1 MIALSTLSEAT
12 VEHLY
17 LTYSAL
23 ALSIILAVPL
33 AVVSLY
39 NRRIATVV
47 ITLANLMQAIP
58 SFAVV
63 AIVVPLLGIGV
74 TPAIIAILLRALLP
88 IIKNTYIGLR
98 DVDAAILDSARGI
111 GLTEWQAIRHIRFPH
126 AYPAMFAGIKFAA
139 ILANSIAIL
148 TAIIGSGGL
157 GSIIFQGLSN
167 LNSDKIIAGSLPTI
181 GIAVF
186 IDVSFTLIERAVTPR
201 TSSGNGK
208 H

>member
-47 ITLANLMQAIP
+47 ITVANLMQAIP

-111 GLTEWQAIRHIRFPH
+111 GLTEWQTIRHIRLPH

-167 LNSDKIIAGSLPTI
+167 LNTDKIIAGSLPTI

-201 TSSGNGK
+201 TSGGNGK

>member
-47 ITLANLMQAIP
+47 ITVANLMQAIP

-111 GLTEWQAIRHIRFPH
+111 GLTEWQVIRHIRLPH

-167 LNSDKIIAGSLPTI
+167 LNTDKIIAGSLPTI

-201 TSSGNGK
+201 TSGGNGK

>member
-1 MIALSTLSEAT
+1 MIALSALSEAT

-23 ALSIILAVPL
+23 ALSIALALPL
-33 AVVSLY
+33 ALVSLY
-39 NRRIATVV
+39 NKHIALVIITV
-47 ITLANLMQAIP
+47 ANLMQAIP

-63 AIVVPLLGIGV
+63 AIVVPLLGIGF
-74 TPAIIAILLRALLP
+74 TPAVVAILLRALLP

-98 DVDAAILDSARGI
+98 DADSAILDAARGI
-111 GLTEWQAIRHIRFPH
+111 GLTEWQTIRHIRLPN

-167 LNSDKIIAGSLPTI
+167 LNTDKIIAGSLPTI
-181 GIAVF
+181 GIAIF
-186 IDVSFTLIERAVTPR
+186 IDISFSLIERAVTPR
-201 TSSGNGK
+201 TSSQQAK

>member
-1 MIALSTLSEAT
+1 MIPLSTLSEAT

-23 ALSIILAVPL
+23 ALSILLALPL
-33 AVVSLY
+33 ALVSLY
-39 NRRIATVV
+39 NRHVATVV

-74 TPAIIAILLRALLP
+74 TPAVVAILLRALLP

-98 DVDAAILDSARGI
+98 EVDAAIIDSAKGI
-111 GLTEWQAIRHIRFPH
+111 GLTQWQTIRHIRLPH

-167 LNSDKIIAGSLPTI
+167 LNTDKIIAGSLPTI
-181 GIAVF
+181 GIAIF
-186 IDVSFTLIERAVTPR
+186 IDISFTIIERIVTPR
-201 TSSGNGK
+201 TSSEPAK